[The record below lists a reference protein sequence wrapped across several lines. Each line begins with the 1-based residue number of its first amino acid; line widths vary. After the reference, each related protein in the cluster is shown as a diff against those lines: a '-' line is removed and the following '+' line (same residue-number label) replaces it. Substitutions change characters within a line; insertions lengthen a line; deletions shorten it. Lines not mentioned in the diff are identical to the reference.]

1 MQPALA
7 EPTPQPEPG
16 LPTRRVQG
24 KRAARAAEA
33 LDWGGLKGL
42 LGFQMRQAQA
52 ALYREFANR
61 LRHLDLTQ
69 RQFAALVLVEANP
82 GISQIAISSALGMD
96 RATVMAII
104 RRLEQRGCIDR
115 KRASDDRRRQEL
127 VLTPAGQTLTAN
139 ARKAVADHEARFA
152 ERFSGEELAAFK
164 RMLARTDPDFAQG

>member
-1 MQPALA
+1 MRPEISSSPALISKA
-7 EPTPQPEPG
+7 HSAAPTG
-16 LPTRRVQG
+16 NVKAG
-24 KRAARAAEA
+24 AAEA
-33 LDWGGLKGL
+33 LDWGGLKAL

-52 ALYREFANR
+52 ALYREFAVR

-82 GISQIAISSALGMD
+82 GISQIAISNALGMD

-127 VLTPAGQTLTAN
+127 VLTPMGQALTTN
-139 ARKAVADHEARFA
+139 ARNAVAEHEARFGA
-152 ERFSGEELAAFK
+152 RFSGEELASFK
-164 RMLARTDPDFAQG
+164 RMLARISQA